1 MPSAVRLVQALL
13 LLLTSSNGALAVEQ
27 TAAWVSVDDSG
38 APKTLTPVLSTANG
52 LPTIVSNAAPH
63 EITATVFTRTQHG
76 YISTSTGSPSVYS
89 AMSGGSNGQG
99 AFPLCKAAAE
109 AKTPLCLPK
118 DGSILNPG
126 ITYYVTWDPTFLKNA
141 TNTTVTI
148 TTTYYN
154 MTTALLVN
162 ETITPSST
170 DELAIPFSRGFY
182 AWPVGWQILQPGRPE
197 MNVTLTLTTT
207 TRHLNTTIVA
217 EHHGPVVL
225 VEKEK
230 SFRQPDT
237 PTPAGPEIYIGL
249 PVILGFVLLM
259 VFGTCVWN
267 RNARRIDL
275 GALVARSRRGRSER
289 GRGRYQRLG
298 GDDNDD
304 DDDGNVGGRGGRS
317 GRRQRKESIRL
328 MEYDEGE
335 EMESG
340 RFGRRDSVDSLG
352 SLAGS
357 PVRQT
362 RKRHG
367 D

>member
-1 MPSAVRLVQALL
+1 MVSSFSLSLQFTLPRLPPS
-13 LLLTSSNGALAVEQ
+13 
-27 TAAWVSVDDSG
+27 
-38 APKTLTPVLSTANG
+38 
-52 LPTIVSNAAPH
+52 
-63 EITATVFTRTQHG
+63 ITK
-76 YISTSTGSPSVYS
+76 SPSTDI
-89 AMSGGSNGQG
+89 Q
-99 AFPLCKAAAE
+99 
-109 AKTPLCLPK
+109 
-118 DGSILNPG
+118 NPFHP
-126 ITYYVTWDPTFLKNA
+126 VTWDPTFLKNA

-154 MTTALLVN
+154 MTTALPTN

-170 DELAIPFSRGFY
+170 DEHAIPFSRGFY
-182 AWPVGWQILQPGRPE
+182 AWPVGWQILQPGWPE

-207 TRHLNTTIVA
+207 TRHLNTTTVA
-217 EHHGPVVL
+217 EHRGPVVL

-237 PTPAGPEIYIGL
+237 PTPAGPEIYIAL

-275 GALVARSRRGRSER
+275 GALVARSRRGGRSER

-298 GDDNDD
+298 GDDH
-304 DDDGNVGGRGGRS
+304 DDDGNGEGGIAGGRAGRS
-317 GRRQRKESIRL
+317 ARRQKDSIRL

-340 RFGRRDSVDSLG
+340 RFGRRRDSVDSLG
-352 SLAGS
+352 SLAAS